1 MEPPQSRP
9 LCRPSGTY
17 FEFAGKL
24 YVVATKNNKLA
35 RLAQFL
41 EKNWFIVF
49 VLIILVSVIVRIYG
63 ITKASIWHDEGF
75 SAMLASRDWIGIW
88 QGSARDVHPPL
99 YYGLL
104 HAWTLIFGNSVLALR
119 SLSATCG
126 VVVVALGYLITFKIS
141 KKHTVAMLAGV
152 FLALNPFLVRYSQE
166 ARMYGVLGVFL
177 LVAMLGLIIIIQNNR
192 NFLGYLLYILGVAAG
207 LYTHYFTA
215 LVVISFW
222 GYVLVVYLRNK
233 KDRISLLTNWR
244 WWMANIMAFVLF
256 LPWLPN
262 MIKQLTRAQGLGW
275 LPKASLLTFNDT
287 FWQFFTFT
295 DAHKIWQPLYWA
307 VPLLV
312 LAVIIYTSLK
322 DKSKERFSILLI
334 LFTLLPVFL
343 AIAVSFARPIFHE
356 RYFVFSAIGFCLL
369 LAFTVSYIFEKNK
382 YLAVALAALII
393 LTQAVGLR
401 NVNSQANHKMGQV
414 MSNLNANFTSGD
426 IIISGELYTY
436 FDGSYYNNTG
446 AKIYLYTQGGR
457 PNGYGESGLIYDK
470 DVYVDSYNQFKNG
483 RVWLI
488 GKTGQHD
495 YYSNIPSNWKLV
507 DTYTGGYSEL
517 RLYQIQ

>member
-1 MEPPQSRP
+1 MVT
-9 LCRPSGTY
+9 C

-24 YVVATKNNKLA
+24 YVAATKNNTLTKLA
-35 RLAQFL
+35 NFI
-41 EKNWFIVF
+41 EKNWFVVF
-49 VLIILVSVIVRIYG
+49 VAVILLSIIVRIFG

-75 SAMLASRDWIGIW
+75 SAMLASRDWVGIW

-99 YYGLL
+99 YYELL
-104 HAWTLIFGNSVLALR
+104 HGWSLVFGNSVLALR
-119 SLSATCG
+119 SLSAACG
-126 VVVVALGYLITFKIS
+126 VIVVALGYLITFKIS
-141 KKHTVAMLAGV
+141 KKHTVAILAGV

-166 ARMYGVLGVFL
+166 TRMYGVLGVFL
-177 LVAMLGLIIIIQNNR
+177 LVAMLGLIMIIKNNR
-192 NFLGYLLYILGVAAG
+192 RLWGYLLYTLGVAAG

-215 LVVISFW
+215 LAVISFW
-222 GYVLVVYLRNK
+222 AYVLVVYLRNK

-244 WWMANIMAFVLF
+244 WWAANVLALTIF

-307 VPLLV
+307 VPILV
-312 LAVIIYTSLK
+312 LAVVIYTALK
-322 DKSKERFSILLI
+322 DRTKERFSILLI
-334 LFTLLPVFL
+334 LFTLLPVLL
-343 AIAVSFARPIFHE
+343 AIAVSFVRPIFHE

-369 LAFTVSYIFEKNK
+369 LAFAVSYLFEQNK
-382 YLAVALAALII
+382 SLALALTVLII
-393 LTQAVGLR
+393 LTQLVGLR

-414 MSNLNANFTSGD
+414 MSNLNAKFTTGD
-426 IIISGELYTY
+426 TIISGELYTY

-446 AKIYLYTQGGR
+446 SRIFLYTGGGR

-470 DVYVDSYNQFKNG
+470 GVYLDSYRDVKSG

-495 YYSNIPSNWKLV
+495 YYSNIPSNWKLI
-507 DTYTGGYSEL
+507 DTYSEGYSEL